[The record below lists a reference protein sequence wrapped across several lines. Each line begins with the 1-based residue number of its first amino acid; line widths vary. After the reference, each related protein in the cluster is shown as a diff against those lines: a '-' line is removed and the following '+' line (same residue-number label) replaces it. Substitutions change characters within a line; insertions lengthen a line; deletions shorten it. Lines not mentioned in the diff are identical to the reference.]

1 MPPFE
6 SPKLQVSDLVV
17 GKLRVNLAV
26 RSGEC
31 LVIRGASGSGK
42 TRLLRAIADL
52 DPASGEVTLNGVA
65 REAIAAPQWRR
76 RVCYVSA
83 EPGWWCD
90 TVAAHFPS
98 WPSLLPMLEALGLS
112 ADNGARKI
120 ASLST
125 GERQRLALL
134 RAIAVDPEVLLL
146 DEPTSALD
154 PAAIRAVETL
164 LQRRMEH
171 GLAILLAT
179 HNSAQAQRLGGRH
192 LVLGDATAE
201 VKQG

>member
-1 MPPFE
+1 MR
-6 SPKLQVSDLVV
+6 D
-17 GKLRVNLAV
+17 LRVNLAV
-26 RSGEC
+26 RGGEC
-31 LVIRGASGSGK
+31 LIIRGASGSGK

-52 DPASGEVTLNGVA
+52 DPASGEIVLDGVA

-76 RVCYVSA
+76 RICYVSA

-90 TVAAHFPS
+90 TVAPHYPT
-98 WPSLLPMLEALGLS
+98 WPSLLPMLGALGLS
-112 ADNGARKI
+112 ADHGARVV

-134 RAIAVDPEVLLL
+134 RALAIEPEVLLL

-154 PAAIRAVETL
+154 AAATRAVEAI
-164 LQRRMEH
+164 LQDRMEH

-179 HNSAQAQRLGGRH
+179 HNSAQAERFGGRH
-192 LVLGDATAE
+192 LVLCSATVEATE
-201 VKQG
+201 R